1 MRKTIPPSRSRQN
14 GIFHFVKTNRLYEN
28 GFIPLRWDL
37 TSTQL
42 RSHLGGMIFLH
53 VNSFCRTFPPIQD
66 SFSTAVAISY
76 YCKLSISL
84 SVFHF
89 LTGSIDLVLLTGV
102 KDLNFR
108 LLRFLRKK
116 RKMGAV
122 TSSHYQIDV
131 MKTLFH
137 YFK

>member
-1 MRKTIPPSRSRQN
+1 M
-14 GIFHFVKTNRLYEN
+14 
-28 GFIPLRWDL
+28 
-37 TSTQL
+37 
-42 RSHLGGMIFLH
+42 
-53 VNSFCRTFPPIQD
+53 
-66 SFSTAVAISY
+66 AVAIAY

-108 LLRFLRKK
+108 LLRVLRTK